1 MNFNISCEI
10 FARLAGVSNR
20 MPDNVTSEERA
31 VLRCVRLERKAG
43 HDYAIA
49 SNRKIAAIYH
59 LGTSQEPDNLVH
71 VIVDAELVKQCNNE
85 KPFNSSLAI
94 TVLPELQIA
103 SAKTTLGFNYPG
115 NVAIF
120 PAKTPLDGWRS
131 WVPDKPVTSSVGA
144 MAWNIDDMVALN
156 SASPTGQIAFPQFI
170 DANKPVVVRDI
181 SSPDWVGLFMPNRID
196 DAGKAYTVEPAVLP
210 GWWSV

>member
-1 MNFNISCEI
+1 MNFNIQCEI

-20 MPDNVTSEERA
+20 MPDNVTDEERGL
-31 VLRCVRLERKAG
+31 LRCIRLERRAG

-59 LGTSQEPDNLVH
+59 LGTSQEPDNVVH
-71 VIVDAELVKQCNNE
+71 IIVDAALVKQCNDE

-94 TVLPELQIA
+94 NVIPELQMA
-103 SAKTTLGFNYPG
+103 SAKSTLGYNYPG
-115 NVAIF
+115 NAAMF

-131 WVPDKPVTSSVGA
+131 WVPDKPATASVGA
-144 MAWNIDDMVALN
+144 MAWNVEDMVALN
-156 SASPTGQIAFPQFI
+156 SASPSGSIAFPQFI

-181 SSPDWVGLFMPNRID
+181 HSPDWVGLFMPNRID
-196 DAGKAYTVEPAVLP
+196 DAGKAYTVDPATLP
-210 GWWSV
+210 DWWS